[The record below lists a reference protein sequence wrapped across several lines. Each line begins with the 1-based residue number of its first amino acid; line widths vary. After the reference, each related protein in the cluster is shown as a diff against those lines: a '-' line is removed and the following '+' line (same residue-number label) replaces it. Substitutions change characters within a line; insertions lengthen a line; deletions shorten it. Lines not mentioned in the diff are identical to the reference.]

1 MHSMVRPLSIVCFC
15 LGLSVLYAQ
24 YAPQIPFPHRHK
36 SSSQQSSEP
45 PLEAQGI
52 VRSINGKSLV
62 VESAD
67 GRTFTLALN
76 EQTAFSRNGSSIS
89 ASTILPGATVHFEA
103 LVDKDENLNAQK
115 VELLKDPPK
124 DLPQMVPAPAA
135 PSDEKDEPRATIRNT
150 PVDAP
155 NRPKLHY
162 GAKREQSASAD
173 SENADVASGTVVTR
187 SADGHPIYKDG
198 DITVEPDA
206 SPESRAAAAAP
217 TAPEL
222 ISHAREW
229 VATFTDSLPDYIC
242 HQQTTR
248 YMEQSKEQGWQAL
261 DVVTAEV
268 VYEKGKESYRNITVG
283 GKKTTKSMD
292 DIGGATSTGE
302 FASTLRSLFA
312 PQSMAH
318 FRFAETAHSGQHDM
332 AVFDFKVDL
341 QRSGWQIRV
350 GGQTLR
356 PAYSGSVW
364 IEKGTARIRRVEM
377 QADHIP
383 ADFPLDTVEAAVD
396 YEQIP
401 LGERSFYLP
410 VHAENLAC
418 QRGSSICTKNTI
430 DFRNY
435 HKFTG
440 NSTIQYN
447 Q

>member
-1 MHSMVRPLSIVCFC
+1 MRFAARLLPIVIFC
-15 LGLSVLYAQ
+15 LGLTVLYAQ
-24 YAPQIPFPHRHK
+24 YIPQLPFPHRHK
-36 SSSQQSSEP
+36 SSSQQSAEP

-52 VRSINGKSLV
+52 VRSINGKSLT

-76 EQTAFSRNGSSIS
+76 EQTAFSRNGNSIS

-103 LVDKDENLNAQK
+103 LVDKDENLTAQK

-124 DLPQMVPAPAA
+124 DMPQTGAVPASASNDAEESRP
-135 PSDEKDEPRATIRNT
+135 TIRNT
-150 PVDAP
+150 PVEAP

-162 GAKREQSASAD
+162 GA
-173 SENADVASGTVVTR
+173 TR
-187 SADGHPIYKDG
+187 DESPADGSDANETPGATVTKSAGGHTIYKDG

-222 ISHAREW
+222 IAKAREW

-248 YMEQSKEQGWQAL
+248 YMEPSKEQGWQAL
-261 DVVTAEV
+261 DIVTAQV
-268 VYEKGKESYRNITVG
+268 VYEKGKESYRDITVG

-292 DIGGATSTGE
+292 DIGGSTSTGE
-302 FASTLRSLFA
+302 FASTLQGLFA

-318 FRFAETAHSGQHDM
+318 FRFAETTHRGQQVM
-332 AVFDFKVDL
+332 AVYDFSVDL
-341 QRSGWQIRV
+341 RRSGWQIRV

-364 IEKGTARIRRVEM
+364 IEKNTARVRRVEM

-383 ADFPLDTVEAAVD
+383 GDFPLDTVETAVD

-418 QRGSSICTKNTI
+418 QRGTTICTKNAI

-435 HKFTG
+435 HKFAG
-440 NSTIQYN
+440 ESTIQYN

>member
-1 MHSMVRPLSIVCFC
+1 
-15 LGLSVLYAQ
+15 
-24 YAPQIPFPHRHK
+24 
-36 SSSQQSSEP
+36 
-45 PLEAQGI
+45 

-76 EQTAFSRNGSSIS
+76 EQTAFSRNGNSIS

-103 LVDKDENLNAQK
+103 LVDKDENLIAQK

-124 DLPQMVPAPAA
+124 DIPQTATVGAPA
-135 PSDEKDEPRATIRNT
+135 SGDEEEARPTIFNA

-155 NRPKLHY
+155 NRPKLQY
-162 GAKREQSASAD
+162 GAKRDESPTDSGKANQPSGATVTQS
-173 SENADVASGTVVTR
+173 V
-187 SADGHPIYKDG
+187 DGRPIYKDG

-206 SPESRAAAAAP
+206 TPEARAAAAGP

-222 ISHAREW
+222 ITKAREW

-248 YMEQSKEQGWQAL
+248 YMEPSKEQGWQAL
-261 DVVTAEV
+261 DVVTAQV
-268 VYEKGKESYRNITVG
+268 VYEKGKESYRDITVG

-302 FASTLRSLFA
+302 FASTLKSLFA

-318 FRFAETAHSGQHDM
+318 FRFAETTHSGQHDM

-341 QRSGWQIRV
+341 ERSGWRIRV

-364 IEKGTARIRRVEM
+364 IEKSTARVRRVEM
-377 QADHIP
+377 QADQIP
-383 ADFPLDTVEAAVD
+383 KDFPLDSVEAAVD

-410 VHAENLAC
+410 VHAANLAC
-418 QRGSSICTKNTI
+418 QRGTTICTKNTI
-430 DFRNY
+430 EFRNY
-435 HKFTG
+435 HKFAG
-440 NSTIQYN
+440 ESTIQYGK
-447 Q
+447 

>member
-1 MHSMVRPLSIVCFC
+1 
-15 LGLSVLYAQ
+15 
-24 YAPQIPFPHRHK
+24 
-36 SSSQQSSEP
+36 
-45 PLEAQGI
+45 
-52 VRSINGKSLV
+52 VRSINRKSLV
-62 VESAD
+62 VESTD

-76 EQTAFSRNGSSIS
+76 EQTAFSRDGNSIS

-103 LVDKDENLNAQK
+103 LVDKDENLTAQK

-124 DLPQMVPAPAA
+124 DVPQMSPAPDVT
-135 PSDEKDEPRATIRNT
+135 SDDTAEPRATIRNT

-155 NRPKLHY
+155 NRPRLRH
-162 GAKREQSASAD
+162 GATRDESPAGGAETDQAPGA
-173 SENADVASGTVVTR
+173 TVTK
-187 SADGHPIYKDG
+187 SADGRLIYKDG

-206 SPESRAAAAAP
+206 TPEARAAAAGP

-222 ISHAREW
+222 IAKAREW

-248 YMEQSKEQGWQAL
+248 YMEQSKQQGWQAL
-261 DVVTAEV
+261 DVVTAQV
-268 VYEKGKESYRNITVG
+268 VYAKGKESYRDITVG
-283 GKKTTKSMD
+283 GKKTTKSME

-302 FASTLRSLFA
+302 FASTLQSLFA
-312 PQSMAH
+312 PQTMAR
-318 FRFAETAHSGQHDM
+318 FRFAETAHSGRHDM
-332 AVFDFKVDL
+332 AVFDFNVDL
-341 QRSGWQIRV
+341 QRSGWRIRV

-364 IEKGTARIRRVEM
+364 IEKSTARVRRVEM

-383 ADFPLDTVEAAVD
+383 NDFPLDSVETAVD

-418 QRGSSICTKNTI
+418 QRGTTTCTKNTI

-440 NSTIQYN
+440 ESTIQYD

>member
-1 MHSMVRPLSIVCFC
+1 MRFVARPLPIVCFC
-15 LGLSVLYAQ
+15 LSVSVLYAQ
-24 YAPQIPFPHRHK
+24 YIPQLPFPHRHK
-36 SSSQQSSEP
+36 SSSQQSAEP

-76 EQTAFSRNGSSIS
+76 EQTTFSRNGSSIS
-89 ASTILPGATVHFEA
+89 ASTILPGATIHFEA
-103 LVDKDENLNAQK
+103 LVDKDENLTAQK

-124 DLPQMVPAPAA
+124 DIPQTAPAG
-135 PSDEKDEPRATIRNT
+135 ATASGDAEDARPTILNT

-155 NRPKLHY
+155 NRPKLQY
-162 GAKREQSASAD
+162 GAKRDESPTD
-173 SENADVASGTVVTR
+173 SGGAKQTLGATVSK
-187 SADGHPIYKDG
+187 SADGRPIYKDG

-222 ISHAREW
+222 IAKAREW

-261 DVVTAEV
+261 DIVTAQV
-268 VYEKGKESYRNITVG
+268 VYEKGRESYRDITVG
-283 GKKTTKSMD
+283 GRKTTKSMD
-292 DIGGATSTGE
+292 DIGGSTSTGE

-312 PQSMAH
+312 PQSMTH
-318 FRFAETAHSGQHDM
+318 FRFAGAARSGQHD
-332 AVFDFKVDL
+332 VSIFDFSVDL
-341 QRSGWQIRV
+341 PRSGWQIRV

-364 IEKGTARIRRVEM
+364 IEKNTARVRRVEM

-383 ADFPLDTVEAAVD
+383 GDFPLDTVEAAVD

-440 NSTIQYN
+440 QSTIQYN